1 MGQAMVLTLTAVLCN
16 PVWAQTPATSTA
28 TQQDGST
35 GPQVSSSSIAP
46 GEQEVG
52 KLSEQGRKAEL
63 AGDPS
68 FMQKHLAASYR
79 GVGPSGMVLTKEMAI
94 AECRD
99 GVLKFTKIE
108 PQDTKI
114 TANGKMALITNMA
127 TVGGSYHGR
136 DIAGTYRV
144 SEVWMNEN
152 GVWQEVYSQ
161 VTQVQSDAATPR
173 GQ

>member
-1 MGQAMVLTLTAVLCN
+1 MGQALVLTLTAVLCT

-35 GPQVSSSSIAP
+35 GPHVSSSSTMP

-52 KLSEQGRKAEL
+52 ELSEQGRKAEL

-68 FMQKHLAASYR
+68 FMQKHFAASYR
-79 GVGPSGMVLTKEMAI
+79 GVAPSGGVSTKEMAI

-114 TANGKMALITNMA
+114 TANGKMALMTAIA
-127 TVGGSYHGR
+127 SVGGSYQGR

-144 SEVWMNEN
+144 SEVWVNEN
-152 GVWQEVYSQ
+152 GGWQEVYSQ
-161 VTQVQSDAATPR
+161 VTQVQSEAATPR